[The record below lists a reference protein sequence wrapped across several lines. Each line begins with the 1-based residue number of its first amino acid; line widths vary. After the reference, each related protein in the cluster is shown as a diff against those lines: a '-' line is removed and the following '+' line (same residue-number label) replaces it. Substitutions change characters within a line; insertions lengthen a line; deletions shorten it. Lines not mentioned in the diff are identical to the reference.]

1 MQIMRS
7 DHNNQANEIAAA
19 DSGHNFGTFYG
30 VVLPSILTMLGA
42 IMFLRVNYITGRA
55 GLIYSLIILAVAIS
69 IVMATA
75 LSISAISSNTP
86 VKGGGVYFLIS
97 RTLGPGFGGS
107 IGVTLFLAQGISI
120 PFNILGFAEAVCS
133 DFPSAASY
141 YLVIALAT
149 GLILGIITFT
159 GADLAMKFQVLIFIA
174 LGIGILTMFAG
185 ALIHVSPE
193 TFQANLEPVQ
203 GARFGRLFAV
213 FFPAVTGIMAGV
225 NMSGDLKNPSKSI
238 PRGIIITI
246 LLGGGLYLL
255 EFLLY
260 GAAFNR
266 DDLMQNPYK
275 IIVDNAPF
283 GTGYLIT
290 LGVIAATI
298 STALGLFVCAPRVL
312 QALAIDCIFPQLSGL
327 AKCHGVHNEPR
338 RATLVLVIITIAILL
353 WGGLEGLSPTGM
365 STGMNMVA
373 EIASM
378 CFLLTYAM
386 VNLAAFVESY
396 GANPSF
402 RPRFRFFH
410 WSIAM
415 YGFVA
420 CILVAFYIDYIAATA
435 ALVIAWGLFL
445 YIKHRQFEVDFGDAR
460 RGFLYSRIRMNLY
473 KLARTPVHP
482 KNWRPTMVI
491 LSSRPEMQFYMPYFA
506 TMLESDRGIISM
518 VQFVECR
525 VDSDAFGMRDQYR
538 KQLAGILEQHEI
550 YSVFPEVVVC
560 KDFDKALYIF
570 LQSHLVG
577 PLKPNIVMMGFPDN
591 EERIDQNIR
600 HIRTIQT
607 LHMSCVMMHN
617 FDRYRRLLRRVV
629 RGRVDIWWR
638 GTNNIS
644 LMLIL
649 ANLLVNDPL
658 WQGTT
663 LRILRVAETEKEA
676 GELRDE
682 LEGIVES
689 ARIKADTC
697 VFVTAEPFY
706 LVLRRESADA
716 SAIFIGLCPPDSD
729 EEFHKI
735 FQRFNIM
742 LDGMAP
748 AFVVTSSGGADLRA

>member
-1 MQIMRS
+1 MLTVR
-7 DHNNQANEIAAA
+7 NNQEGKQTAA

-55 GLIYSLIILAVAIS
+55 GILYSLIILAISLS

-133 DFPSAASY
+133 DFPALAPG
-141 YLVIALAT
+141 YLFIALGT
-149 GLILGIITFT
+149 GVLLGMITFT
-159 GADLAMKFQVLIFIA
+159 GADLAMKFQVLIFFA
-174 LGIGILTMFAG
+174 LAIGILTMYAG
-185 ALIHVSPE
+185 AVPHLAPE
-193 TFQANLEPVQ
+193 TFQANFEPVK
-203 GARFGRLFAV
+203 GAVFGRLFAV

-225 NMSGDLKNPSKSI
+225 NMSGDLKDPSKSI

-246 LLGGGLYLL
+246 LLGGTLYLL

-260 GAAFNR
+260 GAAFPR
-266 DDLMQNPYK
+266 DELMQNPYK
-275 IIVDNAPF
+275 VIVENAPF
-283 GTGYLIT
+283 GTGFLIT

-312 QALAIDCIFPQLSGL
+312 QALAKDSIFPQLSAL
-327 AKCHGVHNEPR
+327 AEGHGVHNEPR
-338 RATLVLVIITIAILL
+338 RATLLLLAIVIAILL
-353 WGGLEGLSPTGM
+353 WGGLEGLSPTGI

-410 WSIAM
+410 WSVAM
-415 YGFVA
+415 YGFIA
-420 CILVAFYIDYIAATA
+420 CILVAFYIDVFAASV
-435 ALVIAWGLFL
+435 ALVIAWGLFIH
-445 YIKHRQFEVDFGDAR
+445 IKRRRYKVAFGDAR
-460 RGFLYSRIRMNLY
+460 RGFLYSRIRMNLHR
-473 KLARTPVHP
+473 LAQTPPDP
-482 KNWRPTMVI
+482 KNWRPTMVV
-491 LSSRPEMQFYMPYFA
+491 LSSRPEQQFYMPCFA
-506 TMLESDRGIISM
+506 TMMESARGIISM
-518 VQFVECR
+518 VQFVECQ
-525 VDSDAFGMRDQYR
+525 VDRDAFAMRDQYR
-538 KQLAGILEQHEI
+538 KRLAEILEQHEI
-550 YSVFPEVVVC
+550 YNVFPEVVVC
-560 KDFDKALYIF
+560 RDFDKALYVF

-591 EERIDQNIR
+591 EDRIDRNIR
-600 HIRTIQT
+600 NIRIIQT

-617 FDRYRRLLRRVV
+617 FEPYRRLLRRVV

-663 LRILRVAETEKEA
+663 LRLLRAVRTEQEAEEQR
-676 GELRDE
+676 GELAH
-682 LEGIVES
+682 LVES
-689 ARIKADTC
+689 ARIKAETQ
-697 VFVTAEPFY
+697 VLVREEPYY

-716 SAIFIGLCPPDSD
+716 SAIFIGLSPPDSD
-729 EEFHKI
+729 EVFRKI
-735 FQRFNIM
+735 FLHFNIM
-742 LDGMAP
+742 LEGMPP

>member
-1 MQIMRS
+1 MS
-7 DHNNQANEIAAA
+7 ADLNNRLEESGAA
-19 DSGHNFGTFYG
+19 DSGHSFGTFYG

-42 IMFLRVNYITGRA
+42 IMFLRVNYITGNA
-55 GLIYSLIILAVAIS
+55 GILYSLLILAIAIS

-133 DFPSAASY
+133 DFPSLASG
-141 YLVIALAT
+141 YLFIALAT
-149 GLILGIITFT
+149 GIVLGMITFT
-159 GADLAMKFQVLIFIA
+159 GADLAMKFQVLIFLA
-174 LGIGILTMFAG
+174 LGIGIFTMYAG
-185 ALIHVSPE
+185 ALPHFETTIFQENFMPE
-193 TFQANLEPVQ
+193 E
-203 GARFGRLFAV
+203 GAAFGRLFAV

-225 NMSGDLKNPSKSI
+225 NMSGDLKDPAKSI

-246 LLGGGLYLL
+246 LLGGVLYLL

-260 GAAFNR
+260 GAAFHR
-266 DDLMQNPYK
+266 DELMRNPYK
-275 IIVDNAPF
+275 IIVENAPF
-283 GTGYLIT
+283 GTGALIT

-312 QALAIDCIFPQLSGL
+312 QALAKDSIFPQLAPL
-327 AKCHGVHNEPR
+327 AKGHGSHNEPR
-338 RATLVLVIITIAILL
+338 RATLVLLAITIVILI
-353 WGGLEGLSPTGM
+353 WGGLEGLSPTGL

-373 EIASM
+373 EVASM

-410 WSIAM
+410 WSVAM
-415 YGFVA
+415 YGFIA
-420 CILVAFYIDYIAATA
+420 CILVAFYIDCFAAAA

-445 YIKHRQFEVDFGDAR
+445 YIKRRRFKVHFGDAR
-460 RGFLYSRIRMNLY
+460 RGFLYSRIRMNLH
-473 KLARTPVHP
+473 KLAHTPSDP
-482 KNWRPTMVI
+482 KNWRPTMVV
-491 LSSRPEMQFYMPYFA
+491 LTSRPEQQFYMPCFA
-506 TMLESDRGIISM
+506 TMMESARGIISM
-518 VQFVECR
+518 VQFVECHLDR
-525 VDSDAFGMRDQYR
+525 DAFEMRDQYKR
-538 KQLAGILEQHEI
+538 QLEEILERHEI
-550 YSVFPEVVVC
+550 YNVFPEVVVC
-560 KDFDKALYIF
+560 KDFDKALSVF
-570 LQSHLVG
+570 LQAHLVG

-591 EERIDQNIR
+591 EDRIDRNIR
-600 HIRTIQT
+600 NIRIIQT

-617 FDRYRRLLRRVV
+617 FEPYRRLLRRVV

-663 LRILRVAETEKEA
+663 LRILRAVKTERDAEEQR
-676 GELRDE
+676 GELE
-682 LEGIVES
+682 QLVES
-689 ARIKADTC
+689 ARIKAETC
-697 VFVTAEPFY
+697 VLVTEDPYY
-706 LVLRRESADA
+706 LVLRRESRDA
-716 SAIFIGLCPPDSD
+716 SAVFIGLSPPASD
-729 EEFHKI
+729 EDFHKI
-735 FQRFNIM
+735 FLRFNIM
-742 LDGMAP
+742 LEGMPP
-748 AFVVTSSGGADLRA
+748 AFVVTSSGGADLHA

>member
-1 MQIMRS
+1 MIS
-7 DHNNQANEIAAA
+7 DRNSRTNDAAA
-19 DSGHNFGTFYG
+19 ESGHNFGTFYG

-55 GLIYSLIILAVAIS
+55 GILYALLILVIAIS

-133 DFPSAASY
+133 DFPMLAPG
-141 YLVIALAT
+141 YLFIALGT
-149 GLILGIITFT
+149 GILLGMITFT

-174 LGIGILTMFAG
+174 LAVGILTMFAG
-185 ALIHVSPE
+185 ALPHLDAG
-193 TFQANLEPVQ
+193 TFQQNFEPVK
-203 GARFGRLFAV
+203 GAMFGRLFAV

-225 NMSGDLKNPSKSI
+225 NMSGDLKDPSKSI

-260 GAAFNR
+260 GAAFHR
-266 DDLMQNPYK
+266 DELMQNPYK
-275 IIVDNAPF
+275 VIVENAPF
-283 GTGYLIT
+283 GCGFLIT
-290 LGVIAATI
+290 LGVVAATI

-312 QALAIDCIFPQLSGL
+312 QALAKDSIFPQLAPL
-327 AKCHGVHNEPR
+327 AKGHGAHNEPR
-338 RATLVLVIITIAILL
+338 RATLVLLAITIAVLL
-353 WGGLEGLSPTGM
+353 WGGLEGLSPTGI

-410 WSIAM
+410 WSVAM
-415 YGFVA
+415 YGFLA
-420 CILVAFYIDYIAATA
+420 CILVAFYIDWFAAGVA
-435 ALVIAWGLFL
+435 FIIAWGLFL
-445 YIKHRQFEVDFGDAR
+445 YIKRRRFKVHFGDAR
-460 RGFLYSRIRMNLY
+460 RGFLYSRIRMNLHR
-473 KLARTPVHP
+473 LSRTPSDP
-482 KNWRPTMVI
+482 KNWRPTMVV
-491 LSSRPEMQFYMPYFA
+491 LSSRPELQFYMPFFA
-506 TMLESDRGIISM
+506 TMMESSRGIISM
-518 VQFVECR
+518 VQFVECH
-525 VDSDAFGMRDQYR
+525 VDRDAFAMRDQY
-538 KQLAGILEQHEI
+538 KKELEKILASHEI

-560 KDFDKALYIF
+560 KDFDKALLVF
-570 LQSHLVG
+570 LQSHMVG

-591 EERIDQNIR
+591 EERIKRNIR
-600 HIRTIQT
+600 NIRIIQT

-617 FDRYRRLLRRVV
+617 FEPYRRLLRRVV

-638 GTNNIS
+638 GSNNIS

-649 ANLLVNDPL
+649 ANLLVSDPL

-663 LRILRVAETEKEA
+663 LRLLRAVRTEEEAEA
-676 GELRDE
+676 QRGELE
-682 LEGIVES
+682 QLVES
-689 ARIKADTC
+689 ARIKAEAC
-697 VFVTAEPFY
+697 VLVTEDPYY
-706 LVLRRESADA
+706 LVLRRESRDA
-716 SAIFIGLCPPDSD
+716 SAIFIGMSPPESD
-729 EEFHKI
+729 ETFHKI
-735 FQRFNIM
+735 FQHFHIM
-742 LDGMAP
+742 LDGMPP